1 MQDAK
6 IDEDLRPIVE
16 ELQNHLE
23 SMQNNFKQVE
33 GVVPSIEQGEAA
45 IRSALLNQ
53 IDEQRYED
61 VIMG

>member
-1 MQDAK
+1 M
-6 IDEDLRPIVE
+6 E

-33 GVVPSIEQGEAA
+33 GVIPAMEQSEAA

-53 IDEQRYED
+53 LDEQRYEQ

>member
-1 MQDAK
+1 M
-6 IDEDLRPIVE
+6 E

-33 GVVPSIEQGEAA
+33 GIVPAIDKSEAV
-45 IRSALLNQ
+45 IRIALLKQ
-53 IDEQRYED
+53 IDEQRYEQ